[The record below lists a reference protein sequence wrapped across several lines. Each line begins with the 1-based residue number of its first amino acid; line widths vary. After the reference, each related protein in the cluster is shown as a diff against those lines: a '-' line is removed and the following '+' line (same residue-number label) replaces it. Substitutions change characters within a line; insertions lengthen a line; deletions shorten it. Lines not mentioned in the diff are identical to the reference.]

1 MRSSS
6 TMKLVQSSDT
16 DVSGKGRPKISAPP
30 FGPVDAAGVGVL
42 HPGGGAAGLLGFHE
56 GVGSDAQGSEGDAEV
71 TAGDALAIA
80 KEGNESADGEDD
92 NGVEEGLRRQ

>member
-1 MRSSS
+1 MYR
-6 TMKLVQSSDT
+6 
-16 DVSGKGRPKISAPP
+16 KGAAEDFGTA
-30 FGPVDAAGVGVL
+30 FGPVDAAGVGVV